1 MSITSTTLLMCFAEN
16 PSDTSDSSSTECN
29 SSEEVEYDAMTS
41 DGDIA

>member
-1 MSITSTTLLMCFAEN
+1 MSIASTTLLMCLAEN
-16 PSDTSDSSSTECN
+16 PSDASASSSTECN